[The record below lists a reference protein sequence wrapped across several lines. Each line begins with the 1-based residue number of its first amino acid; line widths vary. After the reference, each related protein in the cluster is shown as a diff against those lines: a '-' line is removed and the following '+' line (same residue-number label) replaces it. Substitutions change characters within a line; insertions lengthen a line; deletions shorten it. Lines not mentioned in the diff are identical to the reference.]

1 LTYALISKW
10 HTGLAIPGWASTV
23 VLSSLFGG
31 LNALGI
37 AVLGEYVIRIHQQ
50 VLGRPGFIVDR
61 VDTYQASRVRDD
73 SAQASAD
80 AEVILEQVDEIHR
93 TIEDSRRTRRSGAHV
108 AF

>member
-1 LTYALISKW
+1 M
-10 HTGLAIPGWASTV
+10 

-61 VDTYQASRVRDD
+61 VDTFQAPRARGD
-73 SAQASAD
+73 SGQVSSDAD
-80 AEVILEQVDEIHR
+80 LILEQVEEIHR
-93 TIEDSRRTRRSGAHV
+93 TIEDSRRSKRSGSHV